1 MLAPRHCWG
10 GHSAAAAIHSVAC
23 LWHCG
28 WGSSCSV
35 QASAAGLLHTL
46 RCAGPCWAVCLN
58 VLGCAGPA
66 PQHSQVV
73 LQLSPLPAQ
82 KPLAAFPKSLS
93 CPMRT
98 MQDLRHV
105 LAGFLLQ
112 VCTCRSVL
120 CCAGIGRSTPNLT
133 CSCPRCQHDESLRV
147 LLHPLPPAG
156 PQARPSMS
164 AHLDLACALYLR
176 AAGSSSS
183 AIW

>member
-28 WGSSCSV
+28 WGSSSSV
-35 QASAAGLLHTL
+35 QASAACAEVCWAVLGCVLA
-46 RCAGPCWAVCLN
+46 CAGPCWAV
-58 VLGCAGPA
+58 LGQRPSTA
-66 PQHSQVV
+66 
-73 LQLSPLPAQ
+73 
-82 KPLAAFPKSLS
+82 KSSCS
-93 CPMRT
+93 CPRCQHKNLWLLSQKASHAPCVPCRT
-98 MQDLRHV
+98 SGMSLQDSC
-105 LAGFLLQ
+105 
-112 VCTCRSVL
+112 CTCRSVL
-120 CCAGIGRSTPNLT
+120 GCGGIGRSTPNLT